1 MAKQKKQKKPRP
13 FGLGKLLLLAAFC
26 FLIAE
31 SIACYIFAPALFHRI
46 ADPIAEKTVALVK
59 LGKEKVTAFAVKT
72 QDTVTAWAEQAEKA
86 AEAFKESLKPKPE
99 PEPPMQAAGSA
110 KQVGR
115 PQEDLVI
122 QHDGYYVN
130 PSTGDTVLT
139 GGNADILFFN
149 QSAPVWKDKLYGSDP
164 IGTHGCGPTA
174 MAMVISSLTDYRVD
188 PTMVASWSVQNGYYS
203 RGGGSYHGLIPA
215 AARAYG
221 LTVTSATDRTVA
233 GLTKQLTAGKILVIL
248 VRQGHFTTSGHFMI
262 VRGISPDGK
271 FMLADPQ
278 SFENSTTLWDPNLI
292 VRELAG
298 RDGDGGPVWIIGS
311 GN

>member
-1 MAKQKKQKKPRP
+1 MAKQKKQKELRP
-13 FGLGKLLLLAAFC
+13 LGLGKILLLAVFC
-26 FLIAE
+26 FLVAE
-31 SIACYIFAPALFHRI
+31 SIACYIFAPDLFHRI
-46 ADPIAEKTVALVK
+46 ADPIAARTVALAK
-59 LGKEKVTAFAVKT
+59 LGKEKAIAFAGKT
-72 QDTVTAWAEQAEKA
+72 QETITAWAEQAEKA
-86 AEAFKESLKPKPE
+86 AQAFKESLE
-99 PEPPMQAAGSA
+99 PDDPLPAAGNT
-110 KQVGR
+110 KQISQ
-115 PQEDLVI
+115 PQSDLVI
-122 QHDGYYVN
+122 RHDGYYTN
-130 PSTGDTVLT
+130 PVTGDTVLT
-139 GGNADILFFN
+139 GGNVDILYFE
-149 QSAPVWKDKLYGSDP
+149 QTAPAWKDKLYGSDP

-188 PTMVASWSVQNGYYS
+188 PSTVANWSVQNGYYS
-203 RGGGSYHGLIPA
+203 RGGGSYHALIPA

-233 GLTKQLTAGKILVIL
+233 GLTKQLQAGNILVIL

-262 VRGISPDGK
+262 VRGVSSDGK

-278 SFENSTTLWDPNLI
+278 SFENSITLWDPNLI

>member
-1 MAKQKKQKKPRP
+1 MAKQKKHKESRP
-13 FGLGKLLLLAAFC
+13 FGLGKILLLAAFC
-26 FLIAE
+26 FLLTE
-31 SIACYIFAPALFHRI
+31 SIACYMFAPALFHRI
-46 ADPIAEKTVALVK
+46 ADPIAEKTTALAK
-59 LGKEKVTAFAVKT
+59 LGQEKATAFAIKT
-72 QDTVTAWAEQAEKA
+72 QDTVTAWAEQAQKA
-86 AEAFKESLKPKPE
+86 AEEFKESLKKTE
-99 PEPPMQAAGSA
+99 PEVPIQATGSA
-110 KQVGR
+110 QNVGK
-115 PQEDLVI
+115 PQDDLVI
-122 QHDGYYVN
+122 RHDGYYTN
-130 PSTGDTVLT
+130 PATGDTVLT

-149 QSAPVWKDKLYGSDP
+149 QSAPAWKDKLYGSDP

-188 PTMVASWSVQNGYYS
+188 PTSVASWSVQNGYYS

-221 LTVTSATDRTVA
+221 LSVTSATDRTVA
-233 GLTKQLTAGKILVIL
+233 GLTKQLKEGKILVIL

-278 SFENSTTLWDPNLI
+278 SFENSTTLWDPSLI

-311 GN
+311 GS